1 MNGQRRLLQ
10 ALLGTLV
17 GGPAR
22 QPLARPDATLTVM
35 LGDTPVQLL
44 RQICVAGAP
53 LLPAAAGAASGPR
66 LRLINLH
73 ENEATSVQAASAA
86 LAARSG
92 ELIALHGQGRR
103 LVRFYIGWRP
113 HAFDPNR
120 IFTDAGLDRTLSRHG
135 SSTPAARAAVR
146 GLRDAVLGLLAP
158 SESPEHVPEAAP
170 VQPAARPEAPVVA
183 LHNTRASSYSI
194 ASYQPGA
201 ALAGDAQRWVCPQ
214 PNHSNDFFLVT
225 DGDWFDALAAHGF
238 NVVLQAM
245 QATDDGSL
253 SVWFAQQGRPYINV
267 EAGFDRLDAQTRMLE
282 AVLDLA
288 PALRRS
294 PR

>member
-10 ALLGTLV
+10 AWLGAAI
-17 GGPAR
+17 GGPVR
-22 QPLARPDATLTVM
+22 LPLARPDATSTVM
-35 LGDTPVQLL
+35 LGDTPIQLL
-44 RQICVAGAP
+44 RQLGLPSSDAG
-53 LLPAAAGAASGPR
+53 SG

-170 VQPAARPEAPVVA
+170 VQPAACPEAPVVA

>member
-86 LAARSG
+86 LAAQPG
-92 ELIALHGQGRR
+92 ELIALHAQGQR
-103 LVRFYIGWRP
+103 LVRFFIGWRP
-113 HAFDPNR
+113 HVFDPNR
-120 IFTDAGLDRTLSRHG
+120 IFTDAGLDQTLSRHA

-146 GLRDAVLGLLAP
+146 GLRDAVLALLAP
-158 SESPEHVPEAAP
+158 VPPGGAAHRD
-170 VQPAARPEAPVVA
+170 AAGQEPPVVA
-183 LHNTRASSYSI
+183 LHNTRVGSYSL

-201 ALAGDAQRWVCPQ
+201 ALAGDAQRLACPQ
-214 PNHSNDFFLVT
+214 PEHSNDFFLVT
-225 DGDWFDALAAHGF
+225 GNDWFEALSARGF
-238 NVVLQAM
+238 NAVLQAE
-245 QATDDGSL
+245 QAADDGSL

-267 EAGFDRLDAQTRMLE
+267 EAGFDRLDSQTRMLE

-288 PALRRS
+288 PALLRK